1 MEKVILEEINSM
13 KYLLGYK
20 RGVVISEQ
28 SSGTNQAD
36 DNEINPKVVDKA
48 EQPAQPSGAYQ
59 ADDSEIDPNL
69 VAKTE
74 QPAATTQ
81 SDVTTQSATTAS
93 PIKMGVVN
101 PRIKYLQQL
110 LNYKFQSGLVDDG
123 KYGPLTAQAI
133 LTNIDAIKNLT
144 PQQ

>member
-1 MEKVILEEINSM
+1 
-13 KYLLGYK
+13 
-20 RGVVISEQ
+20 
-28 SSGTNQAD
+28 
-36 DNEINPKVVDKA
+36 
-48 EQPAQPSGAYQ
+48 
-59 ADDSEIDPNL
+59 
-69 VAKTE
+69 
-74 QPAATTQ
+74 
-81 SDVTTQSATTAS
+81 
-93 PIKMGVVN
+93 MGVEN